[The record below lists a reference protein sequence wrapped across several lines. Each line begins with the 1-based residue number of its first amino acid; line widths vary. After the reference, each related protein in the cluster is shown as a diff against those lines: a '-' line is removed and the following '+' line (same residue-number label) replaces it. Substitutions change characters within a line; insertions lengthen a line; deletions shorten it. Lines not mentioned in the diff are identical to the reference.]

1 MPISQWFA
9 IAQEGATTDG
19 RKINRETIEQIA
31 KSFDPAVYGAR
42 VNLEHIRGMHP
53 DSVFRMYGDVI
64 EVKTE
69 DRSGKLA
76 LLAKVDA
83 TEELVEFHK
92 KRQKIYSSIEVD
104 YDFSDTGEAYLV
116 GLGMTD
122 SPASL
127 GTEILKFS
135 SQAESNPFSS
145 RKLRP
150 ENEISEA
157 LEADLSF
164 EVDQA
169 FSLIEKVKGLF
180 SKHKADQTADQDAFR
195 ADLEKTLEL
204 IVSKFAEI
212 KSFTGVDSDQ
222 AFTELADK
230 TKKLQDDFAA
240 LTAQLESDDSDNFN
254 RPPADGGTEV
264 LTDY

>member
-31 KSFDPAVYGAR
+31 KNFDPAVYGAR

-53 DSVFRMYGDVI
+53 ESAFRMYGDVI

-69 DRSGKLA
+69 ARNGKLA
-76 LLAKVDA
+76 LLARVDA
-83 TEELVEFHK
+83 TDELVEFHK

-127 GTEILKFS
+127 GTEILRFS

-150 ENEISEA
+150 ENEFSEA
-157 LEADLSF
+157 LEADLNF
-164 EVDQA
+164 DIDQTT
-169 FSLIEKVKGLF
+169 SLIDKVKGLF
-180 SKHKADQTADQDAFR
+180 SKHKADQEVDQGLFR
-195 ADLEKTLEL
+195 KDLENTLEL
-204 IVSKFAEI
+204 IASKVNEI
-212 KSFTGVDSDQ
+212 KSAAGTDQ
-222 AFTELADK
+222 AFTELSEK
-230 TKKLQDDFAA
+230 TQKLQDDFNA
-240 LTAQLESDDSDNFN
+240 LKEQLENDDSENFN